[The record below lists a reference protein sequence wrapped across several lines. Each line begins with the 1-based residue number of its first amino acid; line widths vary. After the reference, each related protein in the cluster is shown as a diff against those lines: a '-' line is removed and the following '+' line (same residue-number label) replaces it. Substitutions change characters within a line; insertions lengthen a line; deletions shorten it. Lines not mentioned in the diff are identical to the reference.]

1 MMRRCVTDHGAI
13 IIVRPCLI
21 PWHATIQP
29 FSSRAQS
36 TAELAFHN
44 VSDRNQRAWNGRS
57 LTYRHAQHF
66 QYQGQWQI
74 A

>member
-1 MMRRCVTDHGAI
+1 MMRRMRHGAI